1 MKRNLIIRKGIALLL
16 SLLICLGASGC
27 QAKEEQAELDL
38 SQTSFEELV
47 EQAKGST
54 VSFYGWG
61 GDELINNWID
71 TVFSPQM
78 KEKYDITID
87 RVPMDIDQILN
98 KLSSEVQAGKK
109 DGSIDMIWINGENFF
124 SAKENNLLYGPFTQA
139 LPNFKNYVDE
149 TSSDTC
155 YDFAYPI
162 EGYEAPYGKAQLVLI
177 NDEEKTPET
186 PSNAQELLEFVKKY
200 PGQVTYPAP
209 PDFTGSAFVRNII
222 YEFVDPEVF
231 VDMEADKETVKA
243 AIEPALDYL
252 RELNPYLWKQG
263 KSFPATVAQQETM
276 YMDGE
281 LLLHMRYESYWI
293 ATAIE
298 KGMCSQTSR
307 SFLFDNGT
315 IGNTNF
321 VAIAQNSQNK
331 AGALVAINELL
342 SPEIQASRYDQLK
355 ILPVLD
361 NDKLSD
367 EEKALFDAVDPGP
380 GTIPQEELLEKR
392 LPEMPVKLVPIIE
405 ELWQEEVVGK

>member
-1 MKRNLIIRKGIALLL
+1 MKIASILRRGLALFVCAGLLL
-16 SLLICLGASGC
+16 GMTGC
-27 QAKEEQAELDL
+27 QKDGQPTLDL
-38 SQTSFEELV
+38 DNVAFEELV
-47 EQAKGST
+47 EQAKGTT

-61 GDELINNWID
+61 GDELINRWID
-71 TVFSPQM
+71 DSFAPLM

-98 KLSSEVQAGKK
+98 KLSSEVQAGKA
-109 DGSIDMIWINGENFF
+109 DGSIDMIWINGENFY
-124 SAKENNLLYGPFTQA
+124 SARENNLLYGPFTQA
-139 LPNFKNYVDE
+139 LPNFAAYVDE
-149 TSSDTC
+149 TSDDTC

-162 EGYEAPYGKAQLVLI
+162 DGYEAPYGKAQLVLI
-177 NDEEKTPET
+177 NDAAKTPET
-186 PSNAQELLEFVKKY
+186 PKNAQELLEFAKKY

-222 YEFVDPEVF
+222 YEFVDPETF

-243 AIEPALDYL
+243 AIEPALEYL
-252 RELNPYLWKQG
+252 RELNPYLWKEG
-263 KSFPATVAQQETM
+263 TSFPATVSQQETM

-298 KGMCSQTSR
+298 QGMCTDTSR
-307 SFLFDNGT
+307 SFVFDNGT

-321 VAIAQNSQNK
+321 VAIAQNSPNK

-342 SPEIQASRYDQLK
+342 TPEVQASRYEELK

-380 GTIPQEELLEKR
+380 GTLPQEELLDKR

-405 ELWQEEVVGK
+405 ELWQEEVVGR

>member
-1 MKRNLIIRKGIALLL
+1 M
-16 SLLICLGASGC
+16 
-27 QAKEEQAELDL
+27 
-38 SQTSFEELV
+38 
-47 EQAKGST
+47 
-54 VSFYGWG
+54 
-61 GDELINNWID
+61 
-71 TVFSPQM
+71 
-78 KEKYDITID
+78 
-87 RVPMDIDQILN
+87 
-98 KLSSEVQAGKK
+98 
-109 DGSIDMIWINGENFF
+109 
-124 SAKENNLLYGPFTQA
+124 
-139 LPNFKNYVDE
+139 
-149 TSSDTC
+149 
-155 YDFAYPI
+155 
-162 EGYEAPYGKAQLVLI
+162 LI

-209 PDFTGSAFVRNII
+209 PDFTGSVFVRNII

-243 AIEPALDYL
+243 AIEPALAYL

-298 KGMCSQTSR
+298 KGMCNQTSR

>member
-1 MKRNLIIRKGIALLL
+1 MKFASIIKKGAALLL
-16 SLLICLGASGC
+16 SLGLCVGLGGC
-27 QAKEEQAELDL
+27 QSKEEQTLDL
-38 SQTSFEELV
+38 SQVEFEQLV
-47 EQAKGST
+47 EQAKGTT

-61 GDELINNWID
+61 GDELINHWID
-71 TVFSPQM
+71 ETFAPLM
-78 KEKYDITID
+78 KEKYDITIE

-98 KLSSEVQAGKK
+98 KLSSEVQAGKT

-124 SAKENNLLYGPFTQA
+124 SAKENDLLYGPFTQA
-139 LPNFKNYVDE
+139 LPNFAAYVDE
-149 TSSDTC
+149 TSDDTC

-177 NDEEKTPET
+177 NDSNKTPET
-186 PSNAQELLEFVKKY
+186 PSNAQELLDFVKKY

-231 VDMEADKETVKA
+231 MDMEADKETVKA
-243 AIEPALDYL
+243 AIQPALDYL
-252 RELNPYLWKQG
+252 RELNPYLWKEG
-263 KSFPATVAQQETM
+263 TTFPATVSQQETM

-298 KGMCSQTSR
+298 QGMCTQTSR

-321 VAIAQNSQNK
+321 VAVAKNSPNK

-342 SPEIQASRYDQLK
+342 TPEVQASRYEQLK
-355 ILPVLD
+355 ILLVLD
-361 NDKLSD
+361 NSKLSD

-380 GTIPQEELLEKR
+380 GTIAQEELLEKR

-405 ELWQEEVVGK
+405 QLWQEEVVGK